1 MLTAL
6 LGVLSPVLDK
16 VLSFIPNPVER
27 AKAQAQMEA
36 DLRAQETALLMAF
49 INSDAKQVEV
59 NKAEAENPNLF
70 VSGWRP
76 FVGWVCGVGIAWTFV
91 LQPVADWILSIYA
104 PKVVTPVL
112 DSSQLMSLLLGLLG
126 MGAMRSFDKLK
137 GTSK

>member
-6 LGVLSPVLDK
+6 LGTLAPVLDK

-27 AKAQAQMEA
+27 AKAEAQMKSDLLSQETELLKLFAQA
-36 DLRAQETALLMAF
+36 DLGQME
-49 INSDAKQVEV
+49 INKI
-59 NKAEAENPNLF
+59 EAANPSLF

-76 FVGWVCGVGIAWTFV
+76 FVGWICGFGVAWTFV
-91 LQPVADWILSIYA
+91 LQPIADWVLSIYA